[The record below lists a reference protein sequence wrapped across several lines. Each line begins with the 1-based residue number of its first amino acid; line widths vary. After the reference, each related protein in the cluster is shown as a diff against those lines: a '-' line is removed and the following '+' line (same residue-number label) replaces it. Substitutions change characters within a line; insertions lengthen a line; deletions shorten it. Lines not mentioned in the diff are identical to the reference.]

1 MILLKVERMWSTVIL
16 LPLHPASL
24 THKNHPQRH
33 TKIHGVRPLGRK
45 DRWCFCKISCSC
57 HFCHCSCGCCLKT
70 HISFSLR
77 CALQKNVFLYVWSH
91 KGPSIF
97 NLGLLV
103 FELGLNGNSFSLST
117 KQNIVSIDWAI
128 NLKPNHRFY
137 WMSFTREASFTPCLF
152 GLIYIQQ
159 SVLMSASPTL

>member
-1 MILLKVERMWSTVIL
+1 M
-16 LPLHPASL
+16 SL
-24 THKNHPQRH
+24 R
-33 TKIHGVRPLGRK
+33 RK
-45 DRWCFCKISCSC
+45 DQWCFCRISCLC
-57 HFCHCSCGCCLKT
+57 DFCGCSCGCCLKT
-70 HISFSLR
+70 HISFSLH
-77 CALQKNVFLYVWSH
+77 CALQKNIFLSVWSH

-97 NLGLLV
+97 SLELFV
-103 FELGLNGNSFSLST
+103 FWTGTQWFWTGAHDLFTRWVLGLNITICNKITRSGNVFSLST

-128 NLKPNHRFY
+128 NLKPNHRCY